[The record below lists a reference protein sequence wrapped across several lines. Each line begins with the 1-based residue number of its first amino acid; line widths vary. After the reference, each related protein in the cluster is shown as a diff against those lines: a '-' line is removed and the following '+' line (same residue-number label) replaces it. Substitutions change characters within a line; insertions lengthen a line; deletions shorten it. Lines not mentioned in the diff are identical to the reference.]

1 VRLSYVIYI
10 SALALVLAS
19 CDNLFPGY
27 SKLDSGTYYKIH
39 YLGEGDH
46 NTVEGNHIQA
56 RFVYRTLNDSVVF
69 DTQWNYFEGFRMLE
83 VNKENSKLTEALCL
97 LREGDSASFILS
109 QNHIQVDSFRIDLD
123 ETVERIKVDV
133 KIMDI
138 MSRKEYEKEVDRIKW
153 LRDREMV
160 EQVDL
165 VNYLATYGID
175 RDNYYEGIYF
185 VEKKRGRG
193 SSPKSGNAVELQY
206 KAYFSDGTLFDSTYE
221 MSEPLVLK
229 IGDPGQIIKGMDIG
243 LRLMKEGGKAKI
255 IVPSQLGFGD
265 KGSSTGIVP
274 PYTSLIYD
282 VELIN
287 IFTNEDS

>member
-1 VRLSYVIYI
+1 MRFSYVLFFI
-10 SALALVLAS
+10 ALFLSLVS
-19 CDNLFPGY
+19 CENLFPGY
-27 SKLDSGTYYKIH
+27 SRLDSGTYYKIH

-109 QNHIQVDSFRIDLD
+109 QNHIQVDSFRIDLG

-287 IFTNEDS
+287 IFTHEDS

>member
-1 VRLSYVIYI
+1 MRLSYVIYI

-39 YLGEGDH
+39 YLGEGNH
-46 NTVEGNHIQA
+46 NTVEGNYIQA

-69 DTQWNYFEGFRMLE
+69 DTQWNYFEGFRILE
-83 VNKENSKLTEALCL
+83 VSKENSKLTEALCL

-138 MSRKEYEKEVDRIKW
+138 MSRKAYEKELDRIKW
-153 LRDREMV
+153 QRDREMV

-165 VNYLATYGID
+165 INYLATNAID

-193 SSPKSGNAVELQY
+193 RSPKSGNAVELQY
-206 KAYFSDGTLFDSTYE
+206 KSYFSDGTLFDSTYE

-255 IVPSQLGFGD
+255 IIPSQLGFGD

-287 IFTNEDS
+287 IFTNGDS